1 MNVVRTREQREGGRT
16 DAPRFRPGSR
26 NFTLI
31 ELLIVIA
38 IIVILAGMLLP
49 ALSKAR
55 NTAKR
60 IQCVANLKA
69 LNTCV
74 TYYQQDHKGFCLPAQ
89 YVAMRGTPYGIS
101 WLEQIEYAYIRNTAK
116 NEDRVL
122 FQRMNCTATIRSR
135 GLISGTS
142 LSWYNDFIKV
152 YSYRMNS
159 FFGMTDNADQ
169 KLEAVMSGQV
179 KHPSKRLVLADK
191 IEGMK
196 NAYFYIDGLSKPIGG
211 SHQGMTP
218 MAMLDGSVI
227 TRRSLEVN
235 IPGTIPGVDS
245 PDSLTPAVEFFSGGV
260 AWGLL
265 MPHSSYRDLLY
276 LWGPWYNGKTVDY
289 RFDYP

>member
-1 MNVVRTREQREGGRT
+1 MNVVRTREQREGGRPG
-16 DAPRFRPGSR
+16 APRFRPGSR

-122 FQRMNCTATIRSR
+122 FQRMNCPATIRSR

-169 KLEAVMSGQV
+169 KLEAVMSG
-179 KHPSKRLVLADK
+179 
-191 IEGMK
+191 
-196 NAYFYIDGLSKPIGG
+196 
-211 SHQGMTP
+211 
-218 MAMLDGSVI
+218 
-227 TRRSLEVN
+227 
-235 IPGTIPGVDS
+235 
-245 PDSLTPAVEFFSGGV
+245 
-260 AWGLL
+260 
-265 MPHSSYRDLLY
+265 
-276 LWGPWYNGKTVDY
+276 
-289 RFDYP
+289 